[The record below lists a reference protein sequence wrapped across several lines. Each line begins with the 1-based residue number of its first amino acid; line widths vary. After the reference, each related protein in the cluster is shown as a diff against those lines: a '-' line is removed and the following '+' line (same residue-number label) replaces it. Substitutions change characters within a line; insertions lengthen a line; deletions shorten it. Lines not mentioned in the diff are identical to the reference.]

1 MKTKILTLVGL
12 LLAVMVPKAHPSADS
27 ENLKGL
33 RGVRVLVESVKP
45 DLEKEGVTEEQL
57 TNRVEVKLRQAGIEV
72 ITSEEYEKLPLAQR
86 VTVPALYVKVE
97 GIRIMD
103 LPLYAYCLSLE
114 VLDGVIFLRDK
125 QMKTLAGTWMRH
137 AIGYSGL
144 SNLREIYNHLGDLA
158 DGFINDY
165 LAANPK

>member
-1 MKTKILTLVGL
+1 MKTKVLMLVGL
-12 LLAVMVPKAHPSADS
+12 LLAVMAPKAHPGADS

-45 DLEKEGVTEEQL
+45 DLEKEGVTKAQL
-57 TNRVEVKLRQAGIEV
+57 TNRAEVKLRQAGIEV
-72 ITSEEYEKLPLAQR
+72 ITSEEYEKMPLAQR
-86 VTVPALYVKVE
+86 VLVPVLDLKVE

-125 QMKTLAGTWMRH
+125 HMKTLAGTWTRH
-137 AIGYSGL
+137 AMGYSGL
-144 SNLREIYNHLGDLA
+144 SNLREIYNQLDDLV

-165 LAANPK
+165 LAANPQ